1 MLFRP
6 TRLVAGT
13 LVLAL
18 PVVAAAG
25 CGVTKKRTIKQELV
39 AARTHLADSQA
50 ASFTLRIGD
59 AKGSLAALAAEDGEL
74 SPDAV
79 KDLLGG
85 SITYTFDAESGRK
98 LESLDPSAS
107 AADLRSAL
115 KNVHFALAVK
125 DAKATIAEIR
135 LVDSALFAR
144 VNLDEID
151 WIAKQGGSEGVGSSV
166 DDFID
171 SAPEQYQPALRDA
184 RAGLWLKLPLA
195 GYVDKLKDLASSIPT
210 PEPHAE
216 KGLQQTGTDL
226 FAAMR
231 PFVKVTDA
239 SNSSSKRVLNVDVEA
254 RPALKAVL
262 GVLKAAKGLPFG
274 DVLTGVTSADIDR
287 EVAPGKAHGTV
298 TLSDGHL
305 TQVTV
310 DMESIRA
317 LDPHKGSTTLA
328 GSSVILDVDD
338 SAARVTAP
346 TENVSEVDVKA
357 LIDDLV
363 QQVTDSFN
371 GSFNGSVNGS
381 VDG

>member
-39 AARTHLADSQA
+39 AARTHLSDSQA
-50 ASFTLRIGD
+50 ASFTLRLGD
-59 AKGSLAALAAEDGEL
+59 AKGALAELAAQDGDLSAE
-74 SPDAV
+74 AV
-79 KDLLGG
+79 KDVLAG
-85 SITYTFDAESGRK
+85 SVTYTFDAESGSK
-98 LESLDPSAS
+98 LRSLDPSAS
-107 AADLRSAL
+107 TADLRSAL
-115 KNVHFALAVK
+115 KNVHFAIAVK
-125 DAKATIAEIR
+125 DAKGTLAEIR

-151 WIAKQGGSEGVGSSV
+151 WIAQEAGSEGVGSSV

-184 RAGLWLKLPLA
+184 RAGKWLKLPLDS
-195 GYVDKLKDLASSIPT
+195 YLDKLKDLASSIPT
-210 PEPHAE
+210 PAPHAE

-226 FAAMR
+226 FAAVQ

-239 SNSSSKRVLNVDVEA
+239 NNSSSKRVLDVDVDA
-254 RPALKAVL
+254 RPALKAAL

-274 DVLTGVTSADIDR
+274 DVFEGVTPAEIDR

-310 DMESIRA
+310 DMESIRS
-317 LDPHKGSTTLA
+317 LDPHKGRTSLA

-338 SAARVTAP
+338 SAERVTAP
-346 TENVSEVDVKA
+346 TDNVSEVDVKA
-357 LIDDLV
+357 LIDDLF
-363 QQVTDSFN
+363 QQFTDSFN
-371 GSFNGSVNGS
+371 G
-381 VDG
+381 